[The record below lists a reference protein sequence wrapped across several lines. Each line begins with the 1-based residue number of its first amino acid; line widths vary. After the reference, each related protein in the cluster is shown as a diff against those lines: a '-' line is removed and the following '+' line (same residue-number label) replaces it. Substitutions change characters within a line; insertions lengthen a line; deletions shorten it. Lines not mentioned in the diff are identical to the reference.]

1 MADETNRNRGNIIG
15 AINIKL
21 MEKNTPKTPL
31 WTKLQIFTTDFYRSF
46 LHSATFR
53 IECLNRIVI
62 YSHSVWITT
71 DYH

>member
-31 WTKLQIFTTDFYRSF
+31 WTKLQIFTAASF
-46 LHSATFR
+46 IVQLL
-53 IECLNRIVI
+53 ELNA
-62 YSHSVWITT
+62 
-71 DYH
+71 